1 MATKGT
7 MRVIL
12 YNNIN
17 ANYNHDMLITM
28 IDVC

>member
-1 MATKGT
+1 MATKGS

-12 YNNIN
+12 YNNN
-17 ANYNHDMLITM
+17 ANNNHDMLITM